1 MEKVLFRRIQGDT
14 PKRKQSTRSITRAEM
29 SAHTLPRD
37 VFRLPL
43 NCLLFLAVFGLS
55 QACLE
60 DPASAYRFTGAV
72 CRLTYPAAVVC
83 KPGYLNNL
91 WDLFQLIKC
100 VLTFPLV
107 IAVNEKTTKV
117 IEAAFQHAR
126 YPSMRGEKSMAFVG
140 KITYGLDKYDDAHM
154 HT

>member
-1 MEKVLFRRIQGDT
+1 MEKVLFRRIQGDK

-91 WDLFQLIKC
+91 
-100 VLTFPLV
+100 
-107 IAVNEKTTKV
+107 
-117 IEAAFQHAR
+117 
-126 YPSMRGEKSMAFVG
+126 
-140 KITYGLDKYDDAHM
+140 
-154 HT
+154 